1 MTTAVVL
8 GIARAV
14 GETAPLLFTSFGYD
28 LMNSNPFSGSQE
40 SLPLFVYRNI
50 RKPDIAAVQR
60 GFAGALVLMIIVLG
74 LFAIARFV
82 GRDRTKRKS
91 RSAKTRNSNSAMAT
105 KQPLKGGAN
114 D

>member
-28 LMNSNPFSGSQE
+28 LMNSNPFAGSQE

-60 GFAGALVLMIIVLG
+60 GFAGALVLMLIVLG
-74 LFAIARFV
+74 LFAVARFI
-82 GRDRTKRKS
+82 GRDRSKR
-91 RSAKTRNSNSAMAT
+91 RAKASGQSVSNTQTSKNQLA
-105 KQPLKGGAN
+105 KGVAK
-114 D
+114 